1 MFPLADS
8 KTKGYKVVMRF
19 ANKSVLITGAA
30 RGIGAA
36 TAIAF
41 AKEGAEVA
49 LFDLKPASV
58 TAAAIK
64 SLGRRCLEV
73 QGDVSNPR
81 ANDNAVAEVVA
92 AFGKLDVFVANAAYQ
107 HRGPFWEIPN
117 DEYRRVVDVTM
128 WGPLYGMRAAVVQMM
143 KQEAKGN
150 IVIVSSGQAEV
161 PCPHSMPYNMAKAAI
176 DHMARTAAIELFPHR
191 IRVNIVHPGWT
202 DTPGER
208 KFFTDEEIYRTAEKT
223 PGGRLAKPE
232 EIAEGILYLADEKS
246 EFLNG
251 VTLPI
256 GGGINLPRPWNV

>member
-1 MFPLADS
+1 MKFAD
-8 KTKGYKVVMRF
+8 
-19 ANKSVLITGAA
+19 KSILVTGAA

-41 AKEGAEVA
+41 AKEGADVA
-49 LFDLKPASV
+49 LFDLNPATE
-58 TAAAIK
+58 TAEQIQK
-64 SLGRRCLEV
+64 IGRRSLV
-73 QGDVSNPR
+73 IKGDVSLPQ
-81 ANDNAVAEVVA
+81 ANNDAVSQVLSE
-92 AFGKLDVFVANAAYQ
+92 FGKLDVFVANAAYQ
-107 HRGPFWEIPN
+107 HRGPFWEIPD

-128 WGPLYGMRAAVVQMM
+128 WGPLYGMRAAAVQMM
-143 KQEAKGN
+143 KQPERGA

-176 DHMARTAAIELFPHR
+176 DHMARTACIELFPHK

-208 KFFTDEEIYRTAEKT
+208 KFFTDEVMYRTAEKT

-232 EIAEGILYLADEKS
+232 EIAAGILYLADAQN

-256 GGGINLPRPWNV
+256 GGGISLPRPWNV

>member
-1 MFPLADS
+1 MKFAD
-8 KTKGYKVVMRF
+8 
-19 ANKSVLITGAA
+19 KSILVTGAA

-41 AKEGAEVA
+41 ANEGADVV
-49 LFDLKPASV
+49 LFDLNPASE
-58 TAAAIK
+58 TADAVK
-64 SLGRRCLEV
+64 KLGRRSIV
-73 QGDVSNPR
+73 IQGDVSLPQSN
-81 ANDNAVAEVVA
+81 NDAVAQAVS

-107 HRGPFWEIPN
+107 HRGPFWEIPD

-128 WGPLYGMRAAVVQMM
+128 WGPLYGMRAAAVQMM
-143 KQEAKGN
+143 KQPGRGN

-176 DHMARTAAIELFPHR
+176 DHMARTACIELFPHK

-208 KFFTDEEIYRTAEKT
+208 KFFTDEEMHRTAEKT

-232 EIAEGILYLADEKS
+232 EIAAGILYLADAQN

-256 GGGINLPRPWNV
+256 GGGISLPRPWNV

>member
-1 MFPLADS
+1 MRKRLCFSFCWAA
-8 KTKGYKVVMRF
+8 MRF
-19 ANKSVLITGAA
+19 ANKSILVTGAA

-36 TAIAF
+36 AAIAF
-41 AKEGAEVA
+41 AKEGADVA
-49 LFDLKPASV
+49 LFDLNPPTE
-58 TAAAIK
+58 TAEAVKKLNRRYVAI
-64 SLGRRCLEV
+64 
-73 QGDVSNPR
+73 QGDVSLPAVN
-81 ANDNAVAEVVA
+81 NDAVAQAVS

-107 HRGPFWEIPN
+107 HRGPFWEIPD

-128 WGPLYGMRAAVVQMM
+128 WGPLYGMRAAAVQMM
-143 KQEAKGN
+143 KQLSRGN

-208 KFFTDEEIYRTAEKT
+208 KFFSDEEIYRTAEKT

-232 EIAEGILYLADEKS
+232 EIADGILYLADEKS